1 MTYIN
6 KEAKHLTRKALAK
19 RINDFCKD
27 NEILIYLLLTLLILG
42 FTFYNMIGF
51 FLGAK

>member
-6 KEAKHLTRKALAK
+6 KEAKHLTRKTLAK

-27 NEILIYLLLTLLILG
+27 NEILILLLLALLVVG
-42 FTFYNMIGF
+42 FTAFNIIDF
-51 FLGAK
+51 FWSAI